1 MFKIKLLIF
10 LLTNFIILS
19 CAKDTT
25 KINDIKYSIGY
36 ISGEYDGLVLKN
48 LLKNYLLNYDLYDE
62 KSNFEIKP
70 SINHSS
76 NVYITNIDNTS
87 DRTRIDSNLSV
98 DIADNANECSV
109 YKFNKNISQFYI
121 LADSSKYISNKS
133 ASEKLKDENTDN
145 LVKYF
150 INNLDIKINQCS
162 KSSLLKNRIKKL
174 RDE

>member
-10 LLTNFIILS
+10 LLTSFIILS
-19 CAKDTT
+19 CAKDKT
-25 KINDIKYSIGY
+25 KSNDIKYSIGY
-36 ISGEYDGLVLKN
+36 ISGEYEGLVLKN

-62 KSNFEIKP
+62 KSNFEIKAK
-70 SINHSS
+70 INHSS

-87 DRTRIDSNLSV
+87 DRTRIDSNLII
-98 DIADNANECSV
+98 DIIDNKNECSI
-109 YKFNKNISQFYI
+109 YKLNKKITQFYI

-133 ASEKLKDENTDN
+133 AFEKMKDENTDS

-150 INNLDIKINQCS
+150 INNVDIKKNQCS
-162 KSSLLKNRIKKL
+162 ISSLIRNRIKKV

>member
-10 LLTNFIILS
+10 LLASFIILS
-19 CAKDTT
+19 CAKD
-25 KINDIKYSIGY
+25 KAKNNDLKYSLGY
-36 ISGEYDGLVLKN
+36 ISGEYDGLILKN
-48 LLKNYLLNYDLYDE
+48 LLKNYLLSYNLYDE

-76 NVYITNIDNTS
+76 NVYITNIDNTY
-87 DRTRIDSNLSV
+87 DRTRIDSSLSV
-98 DIADNANECSV
+98 DISDKKNECSV
-109 YKFNKNISQFYI
+109 YKFSKNISQFYI

-133 ASEKLKDENTDN
+133 AFEKMKDENTDR

-150 INNLDIKINQCS
+150 INNLDSKINHCS
-162 KSSLLKNRIKKL
+162 KLSLLKNRIKKV

>member
-10 LLTNFIILS
+10 LLASFIILS
-19 CAKDTT
+19 CAKDRT
-25 KINDIKYSIGY
+25 KNNDIKYSIGY
-36 ISGEYDGLVLKN
+36 ISGEYDGLILKN
-48 LLKNYLLNYDLYDE
+48 FLKNYLLNYDLYDE
-62 KSNFEIKP
+62 KSNFEIKS
-70 SINHSS
+70 SISHSS

-87 DRTRIDSNLSV
+87 DRTRINSNLSI
-98 DIADNANECSV
+98 DITDNKNDCSI

-133 ASEKLKDENTDN
+133 AFEKMKDENTDS

-150 INNLDIKINQCS
+150 INDLDIKINNCS
-162 KSSLLKNRIKKL
+162 KSSLLKNRIKRL